1 MNLGDQDL
9 KKHDGYIHYF
19 GKIVVI
25 NASYLF
31 WLKLHFTTLIE
42 GHKSMILPANHLFRT
57 I

>member
-31 WLKLHFTTLIE
+31 WLKLPFHDF
-42 GHKSMILPANHLFRT
+42 N
-57 I
+57 